1 MMFIKAISEFSKA
14 IPAILIAASLAAAPG
29 RAEAQEL
36 RLVPV
41 GDAFDCMDFSID
53 VVLVN
58 AGEPVFGFQVSL
70 SFPAASFEPVSFE
83 GGASD
88 WSVRSSG
95 SFPFAAASPCEPWA
109 DGEGVDRILIAST
122 VYPDPGLAVRGVADE
137 IEGAELVLGRIV
149 FRSRSGAAGGV
160 ISASASDCPGSSVEF
175 PTAFFN
181 ADGRTRS
188 VNTEPLVVSIRDG
201 GVEGLSCVVQGEAG
215 VELSWEAPEF
225 LESVRIVRDG
235 ETVGSVAAAS
245 GRYQDD
251 PAPGIHRYEV
261 IGVLSDGRESC
272 AAICMAE
279 VPFKVEDVPF
289 IRGDADSSL
298 RVNLTDGIQIL
309 RYLYQSGELD
319 CLDAADVND
328 SGQIEIADAIYLL
341 NFVFQSGEAIPA
353 PHPAAGVDPTPDAI
367 GCGPAA

>member
-1 MMFIKAISEFSKA
+1 MVFIKAMSEFSKV
-14 IPAILIAASLAAAPG
+14 ISAILIAACLAAPG
-29 RAEAQEL
+29 GAEAQEL

-41 GDAFDCMDFSID
+41 GDAFDCMDFSLD

-83 GGASD
+83 GSASD
-88 WSVRSSG
+88 WLVRSSG

-122 VYPDPGLAVRGVADE
+122 VYPAPGLAAGGVADE
-137 IEGAELVLGRIV
+137 IEGQELVLGRIV
-149 FRSRSGAAGGV
+149 FRPRGGAAGGV
-160 ISASASDCPGSSVEF
+160 ISASASDCPGSPVEF

-181 ADGRTRS
+181 ANGQTRS
-188 VNTEPLVVSIRDG
+188 VHTEPLAVSIRDG
-201 GVEGLSCVVQGEAG
+201 GVEGLSCVVQGEAE

-225 LESVRIVRDG
+225 IESVRIVRDG
-235 ETVGSVAAAS
+235 EAIGSVSAAS

-251 PAPGIHRYEV
+251 PEPGIHRYEV

-279 VPFKVEDVPF
+279 IPFKVEDVSF
-289 IRGDADSSL
+289 IRGDADGSL